1 MLETILKEIRD
12 ELKRSNDLKE
22 QAMSHEPT
30 APAEVIT
37 DQAPAEE
44 KAKPAKKAAPKKAA
58 AKKEEPAPAPAEPA
72 QEEPAPAEPAPAEE
86 VDNKEYFENI
96 KTLIKSGGV
105 PVKRA
110 VKAKLDDL
118 GLAKVTEATPEQFK
132 EIYEFIK
139 EQANA

>member
-22 QAMSHEPT
+22 QVMSSGAT

-37 DQAPAEE
+37 DQEPVEE
-44 KAKPAKKAAPKKAA
+44 KAKPAKKAAAKKA
-58 AKKEEPAPAPAEPA
+58 AKKEEPAQEDAAPAK
-72 QEEPAPAEPAPAEE
+72 E
-86 VDNKEYFENI
+86 VNNKEYFENI

>member
-22 QAMSHEPT
+22 QVMSSGAT

-37 DQAPAEE
+37 DQEPVEE
-44 KAKPAKKAAPKKAA
+44 KAKPAKKAAAKKA
-58 AKKEEPAPAPAEPA
+58 AKKEEPA
-72 QEEPAPAEPAPAEE
+72 QEDAAPAEE

>member
-22 QAMSHEPT
+22 HAISNGET
-30 APAEVIT
+30 APAEVIA
-37 DQAPAEE
+37 DQAPE

-58 AKKEEPAPAPAEPA
+58 AKKEEPASATAVPTREDA
-72 QEEPAPAEPAPAEE
+72 APAEE
-86 VDNKEYFENI
+86 VDNKEYFESI

>member
-22 QAMSHEPT
+22 HAIGMGAT

-37 DQAPAEE
+37 DQSPAEE
-44 KAKPAKKAAPKKAA
+44 PAPKKAA
-58 AKKEEPAPAPAEPA
+58 AKKED
-72 QEEPAPAEPAPAEE
+72 PAPAEPAPAEE
-86 VDNKEYFENI
+86 VDNKEYFESI

>member
-22 QAMSHEPT
+22 HAIGIGAT

-37 DQAPAEE
+37 DQE
-44 KAKPAKKAAPKKAA
+44 PAKKAAPKKA

-72 QEEPAPAEPAPAEE
+72 EEPAPVEE
-86 VDNKEYFENI
+86 VDNKEYFESI

>member
-22 QAMSHEPT
+22 HAIGIGAT
-30 APAEVIT
+30 APAEVIA
-37 DQAPAEE
+37 DQAPE
-44 KAKPAKKAAPKKAA
+44 KAKPTKKAAPKKTAT
-58 AKKEEPAPAPAEPA
+58 KKEESTPAPAEPA
-72 QEEPAPAEPAPAEE
+72 EEPAQE

>member
-37 DQAPAEE
+37 DQKPAEE
-44 KAKPAKKAAPKKAA
+44 KAKPTKKAAPKKTAT
-58 AKKEEPAPAPAEPA
+58 KKEESTPAPAEPA
-72 QEEPAPAEPAPAEE
+72 EEPAQE

>member
-22 QAMSHEPT
+22 HAIGIEAT

-44 KAKPAKKAAPKKAA
+44 KAKPAKKAAHKKAP
-58 AKKEEPAPAPAEPA
+58 AKKEESTPAPAEPA
-72 QEEPAPAEPAPAEE
+72 EEPAQE

>member
-22 QAMSHEPT
+22 NAISNEAT
-30 APAEVIT
+30 APAEVI
-37 DQAPAEE
+37 EE

-58 AKKEEPAPAPAEPA
+58 TKKEEPAPAEPT
-72 QEEPAPAEPAPAEE
+72 QEDAAPAEE

-105 PVKRA
+105 PVKSA

-139 EQANA
+139 EQTNA

>member
-44 KAKPAKKAAPKKAA
+44 KAKPAKKAA
-58 AKKEEPAPAPAEPA
+58 AKKEESTPAPAEPA
-72 QEEPAPAEPAPAEE
+72 AEPAPAEE
-86 VDNKEYFENI
+86 VNNKEYFENI

>member
-22 QAMSHEPT
+22 QVMSSGAT

-37 DQAPAEE
+37 DQEPAEE
-44 KAKPAKKAAPKKAA
+44 KAKPAKKAAKKA
-58 AKKEEPAPAPAEPA
+58 AKKEEPA
-72 QEEPAPAEPAPAEE
+72 QEDAAPAEE
-86 VDNKEYFENI
+86 VNNKEYFENI

>member
-58 AKKEEPAPAPAEPA
+58 AKKEEPA
-72 QEEPAPAEPAPAEE
+72 EE
-86 VDNKEYFENI
+86 VDNKEYFESI

>member
-22 QAMSHEPT
+22 HAIGMGAT

-37 DQAPAEE
+37 DQEPAEE
-44 KAKPAKKAAPKKAA
+44 KAKPAKKAA
-58 AKKEEPAPAPAEPA
+58 AKKEEPAPAEPA
-72 QEEPAPAEPAPAEE
+72 QEEPAEPAPAEE
-86 VDNKEYFENI
+86 VDNKEYFESI

>member
-22 QAMSHEPT
+22 HAISNGET
-30 APAEVIT
+30 APAEVIA
-37 DQAPAEE
+37 DQAPE
-44 KAKPAKKAAPKKAA
+44 KAKPAKKAA
-58 AKKEEPAPAPAEPA
+58 AKKEEPASAPAVPT
-72 QEEPAPAEPAPAEE
+72 QEDAAPAEE
-86 VDNKEYFENI
+86 VDNKEYFESI

>member
-30 APAEVIT
+30 APAEVIA
-37 DQAPAEE
+37 DQAPA
-44 KAKPAKKAAPKKAA
+44 
-58 AKKEEPAPAPAEPA
+58 
-72 QEEPAPAEPAPAEE
+72 EEPAPAEPAEEPAQEEPAEV
-86 VDNKEYFENI
+86 VDNKEYFESI

>member
-1 MLETILKEIRD
+1 MLETILKEIKD

-22 QAMSHEPT
+22 QAINYEPT
-30 APAEVIT
+30 APAEVK
-37 DQAPAEE
+37 AEPAAE
-44 KAKPAKKAAPKKAA
+44 KAKPAPKKTA
-58 AKKEEPAPAPAEPA
+58 AKKEEPTPAPAEPA
-72 QEEPAPAEPAPAEE
+72 QEDAAPAEPAEE

>member
-1 MLETILKEIRD
+1 
-12 ELKRSNDLKE
+12 
-22 QAMSHEPT
+22 MSSGAT

-37 DQAPAEE
+37 DQEPVQE
-44 KAKPAKKAAPKKAA
+44 KAKPAKKAAAKKA
-58 AKKEEPAPAPAEPA
+58 AKKEEPA
-72 QEEPAPAEPAPAEE
+72 QEDAAPAEE
-86 VDNKEYFENI
+86 VNNKEYFENI

>member
-22 QAMSHEPT
+22 QAMSYEAT

-37 DQAPAEE
+37 DQEPAEE
-44 KAKPAKKAAPKKAA
+44 KAKPAKKV
-58 AKKEEPAPAPAEPA
+58 APAPAEPA
-72 QEEPAPAEPAPAEE
+72 QEEPAEPASAEE
-86 VDNKEYFENI
+86 VDNKEYFESI

>member
-22 QAMSHEPT
+22 QAMSYEAT

-58 AKKEEPAPAPAEPA
+58 AKKEEPAPAPAEPT
-72 QEEPAPAEPAPAEE
+72 QEDAAPAEE

>member
-22 QAMSHEPT
+22 QAMSYEAT

-44 KAKPAKKAAPKKAA
+44 KDKPAKKAAAKKA
-58 AKKEEPAPAPAEPA
+58 AKKEEPTQEDAAPD
-72 QEEPAPAEPAPAEE
+72 EE
-86 VDNKEYFENI
+86 VNNKEYFENI

>member
-37 DQAPAEE
+37 DQEPAEE
-44 KAKPAKKAAPKKAA
+44 KAKPAKKAA
-58 AKKEEPAPAPAEPA
+58 AKKEEPAPAEPA
-72 QEEPAPAEPAPAEE
+72 EEPAPAQE

>member
-12 ELKRSNDLKE
+12 ELKRSNDLKV
-22 QAMSHEPT
+22 QAVTYEPT
-30 APAEVIT
+30 APAEVIA
-37 DQAPAEE
+37 DQAPAPE
-44 KAKPAKKAAPKKAA
+44 KAKPASKKAA
-58 AKKEEPAPAPAEPA
+58 AKKEEPTPTPAEPA
-72 QEEPAPAEPAPAEE
+72 QEDAAPAEE
-86 VDNKEYFENI
+86 IDNKEYFENI

-118 GLAKVTEATPEQFK
+118 GISKVTEATPEQFK

>member
-72 QEEPAPAEPAPAEE
+72 PAEE

>member
-30 APAEVIT
+30 APAEVIA

-44 KAKPAKKAAPKKAA
+44 PAPAKPAKKAAPKKAA
-58 AKKEEPAPAPAEPA
+58 AKKEEQAPAPAEPA
-72 QEEPAPAEPAPAEE
+72 EEPAPAPAEE
-86 VDNKEYFENI
+86 VDNKEYFESI

>member
-22 QAMSHEPT
+22 HAIGIGAT

-58 AKKEEPAPAPAEPA
+58 PKKAAAKKEESTPAPAEPA
-72 QEEPAPAEPAPAEE
+72 EEPAQE

>member
-22 QAMSHEPT
+22 QVMSSGAT

-37 DQAPAEE
+37 DQEPAEE
-44 KAKPAKKAAPKKAA
+44 KAKPAKKAAAKKA
-58 AKKEEPAPAPAEPA
+58 AKKEEPA
-72 QEEPAPAEPAPAEE
+72 QEDAAPAEE
-86 VDNKEYFENI
+86 VNNKEYFENI